1 MTKGELIQKLSFRYI
16 ENWEFNDHPCAVFY
30 HPQIHEQ
37 HFYLADLRRL
47 VADAQK
53 LGLENNDLVEGL
65 SELEEAQSIFDRIV
79 EPANIY
85 SFYS

>member
-1 MTKGELIQKLSFRYI
+1 MIQKLSFRYI
-16 ENWEFNDHPCAVFY
+16 ENWDYSDHPCAVFY
-30 HPQIHEQ
+30 HPQIGEQ
-37 HFYLADLRRL
+37 FFYIADLRKF

-53 LGLENNDLVEGL
+53 LGLENDDLLEGL
-65 SELEEAQSIFDRIV
+65 SELEEAQSVFDRIV